1 MPHVEVGALL
11 ESQCQTVC
19 KKIYFPSHFFHIK
32 MPENVA
38 YCHSIRNSHPFKLEL
53 VSFSFSFLLS
63 IVTFLF
69 DLAPFHLPHLHIY
82 YSSSS
87 SSVLNVFFR
96 RKEKKNWLHDTRNNK
111 ETGLPIKLFYS
122 LYFIRTLSSSL
133 LRFLFLEKSY
143 IFGPVSLSQLFF
155 SLMSRWHVSLIH
167 HRVETRRRRRKKG
180 KKIRLFDT
188 FQKSIEQILF

>member
-1 MPHVEVGALL
+1 M
-11 ESQCQTVC
+11 S
-19 KKIYFPSHFFHIK
+19 
-32 MPENVA
+32 ENVA

-155 SLMSRWHVSLIH
+155 FSLVTLTRFLDPSSSGNEKTEKEKGEENSPIRYLSKIHRTDPLLDPLSFSR
-167 HRVETRRRRRKKG
+167 RNNCRARTRTVEPCPRNKRAG
-180 KKIRLFDT
+180 VI
-188 FQKSIEQILF
+188 